1 MTGDKGIE
9 SLIHEILKNL
19 SDLTTLSNII
29 SAYFTDF
36 NQGKMAVKRKA
47 IALISGGLDSMLAA
61 RLMLEQG
68 IHVEGLNIFTGFC
81 VEGHTHAIRN
91 RDKNRQKRNNALWSA
106 EQIGIKLHIIEA
118 IEPYK
123 EIVLNP
129 KHGYGAHL
137 NPCLDCKGFMVGKAR
152 EWMEQNGFDFIITG
166 EVLGQR
172 PKSQR
177 RSTFP
182 VVARESGAF
191 DRLLRP
197 LSAKLLPETL
207 PERAGWVDRERLYD
221 ISGRGRHI
229 QIALAEKFGIEDY
242 AQPAGGCCFLTDES
256 YSRKLQDFWNHRE
269 NKDYEFDDIM
279 LLKVGRH
286 MRPGTDWKLII
297 ARDAGE
303 TQYLRGYRSKFAHLS
318 ITSHSGPLSLI
329 DGPIQDRDVELAAR
343 LVARF
348 GSSRSAERVD
358 VQFTDRNGR
367 QRMLSVAPMQP
378 IEVQQQWYV

>member
-1 MTGDKGIE
+1 
-9 SLIHEILKNL
+9 
-19 SDLTTLSNII
+19 
-29 SAYFTDF
+29 
-36 NQGKMAVKRKA
+36 MAAQRKA

-61 RLMLEQG
+61 RIMLEQG

-91 RDKNRQKRNNALWSA
+91 RDKKRQKRNNALWSA

-123 EIVLNP
+123 DIVLNP
-129 KHGYGAHL
+129 RHGYGAHL
-137 NPCLDCKGFMVGKAR
+137 NPCLDCKGFMVGRAK
-152 EWMEQNGFDFIITG
+152 EWMEQNQFDFIITG

-197 LSAKLLPETL
+197 LSAKLLPATL
-207 PERAGWVDRERLYD
+207 PERAGWVNRELLYD
-221 ISGRGRHI
+221 IAGRGRHV
-229 QIALAEKFGIEDY
+229 QIALARKFGIEDY

-256 YSRKLQDFWNHRE
+256 YSRKLQDFWDHQE
-269 NKDYEFDDIM
+269 KKDYEFDDIM

-286 MRPGTDWKLII
+286 LRPDTDWKLII
-297 ARDAGE
+297 ARDSGE
-303 TQYLRGYRSKFAHLS
+303 SQYLRGYRSRFAHLS
-318 ITSHSGPLSLI
+318 ITSHSGPMSLI
-329 DGPIQDRDVELAAR
+329 DGMIPEDEVEIAAR

-348 GSSRSAERVD
+348 GSSRSAEKVD
-358 VQFTDRNGR
+358 VEFTDRHGN

-378 IEVQQQWYV
+378 TEVQKRWYV